1 MKQIPFYSKRN
12 QVYPVLRQGH
22 AAVEKHFTRIE
33 DWERESGLYAALESQ
48 LPLPKVLDRKPG
60 LLVLEYCR
68 APSLLEELER
78 QERDGF
84 SPAPW
89 KSLAAWLRQC
99 DSLCHQ
105 LPGEGNLRNFLLSGS
120 QVIGLDLEGYGP
132 DSLEECGA
140 RLMAAVLTYRPEN
153 TAVKRQVAGVLAN
166 ELHVPDLLVD
176 KALHE
181 LRSRRSG
188 RQACTMSGIVLAGG
202 RSRRM
207 GQNKTDLELMG
218 KTLLQRQVEKL
229 RALGIQDIMLSGTD
243 SRFDARAVPDE
254 YIGKGPLGGLH
265 ACLRAARNP
274 TCLVVGVDIPL
285 IPVSALAH
293 LCEAHSGGVTVLRH
307 GRWEEPLLGIYD
319 RDIAGPI
326 AALLESGRHAVRD
339 LRDVV
344 PWSHFDYLGPEELL
358 VNCNSPED
366 FDAAEQFARVYAS
379 AQLPL

>member
-22 AAVEKHFTRIE
+22 AAVEKHFVRIE
-33 DWERESGLYAALESQ
+33 DWERESGLYAALEGR
-48 LPLPKVLDRKPG
+48 LPLPKILAREPG

-68 APSLLEELER
+68 AITLLEELER
-78 QERDGF
+78 QEQNGF

-105 LPGEGNLRNFLLSGS
+105 LPAEGNLRNFLLSDS
-120 QVIGLDLEGYGP
+120 QIIGLDLECYGP
-132 DSLEECGA
+132 DSLEACGA
-140 RLMAAVLTYRPEN
+140 RLIAAVLTYRPEN
-153 TAVKRQVAGVLAN
+153 TAVKRQAAGVLAN
-166 ELHVPDLLVD
+166 ALHVPDLLAD
-176 KALHE
+176 QALYE
-181 LRSRRSG
+181 LRTRRSG
-188 RQACTMSGIVLAGG
+188 RQAPAVSGIVLAGG

-207 GQNKTDLELMG
+207 GREKAALELMG

-243 SRFDARAVPDE
+243 SQFDARAVPDE

-274 TCLVVGVDIPL
+274 ACLVVGVDIPL
-285 IPVSALAH
+285 IPETALAH
-293 LCEAHSGGVTVLRH
+293 LREAHSGGVTVLRH
-307 GRWEEPLLGIYD
+307 GKWEEPLLGVYD
-319 RDIAGPI
+319 RAAAGPI
-326 AALLESGRHAVRD
+326 AALIESGRHAVRA
-339 LRDVV
+339 LREVV
-344 PWSHFDYLGPEELL
+344 PWNHFDYLGPEELL
-358 VNCNSPED
+358 VNCNTPED
-366 FDAAEQFARVYAS
+366 FDAAERLARAYAT